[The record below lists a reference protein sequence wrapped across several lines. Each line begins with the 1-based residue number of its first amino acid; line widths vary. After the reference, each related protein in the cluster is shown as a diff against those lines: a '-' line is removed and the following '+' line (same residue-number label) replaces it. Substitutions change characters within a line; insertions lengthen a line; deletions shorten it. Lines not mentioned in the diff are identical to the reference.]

1 MAVTARMPL
10 QLEPAEK
17 RNVARKAKAL
27 GMSVNDYVRTALR
40 SFRPELVS
48 EREIDHILREL
59 TASTARA
66 ERALDRA
73 LADARRAPTVRRAMR
88 HAAADGMR
96 QPGQDAWTV
105 ILTLDPSHRS
115 IEFALPAAILGFGAK
130 TTRLLRGEPHGF
142 QHDGVPPC

>member
-73 LADARRAPTVRRAMR
+73 LA
-88 HAAADGMR
+88 AAA
-96 QPGQDAWTV
+96 A
-105 ILTLDPSHRS
+105 S
-115 IEFALPAAILGFGAK
+115 EK
-130 TTRLLRGEPHGF
+130 RLNRMEQRGRRRKAE
-142 QHDGVPPC
+142 QAEACSM

>member
-1 MAVTARMPL
+1 MAVSASIPL

-40 SFRPELVS
+40 SFRPEQVS
-48 EREIDHILREL
+48 ERQIDHMLREL

-73 LADARRAPTVRRAMR
+73 LA
-88 HAAADGMR
+88 AAAASEKRLNRMELR
-96 QPGQDAWTV
+96 RRKT
-105 ILTLDPSHRS
+105 R
-115 IEFALPAAILGFGAK
+115 AA
-130 TTRLLRGEPHGF
+130 
-142 QHDGVPPC
+142 